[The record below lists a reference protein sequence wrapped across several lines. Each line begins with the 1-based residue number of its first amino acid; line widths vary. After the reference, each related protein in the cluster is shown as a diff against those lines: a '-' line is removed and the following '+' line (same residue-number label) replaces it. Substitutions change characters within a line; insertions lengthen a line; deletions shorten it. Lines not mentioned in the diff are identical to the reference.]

1 MHSVNDP
8 LKIIENLRP
17 EVTEDLQLPLR
28 SMRVLYNSKLN
39 KSPMVRLS
47 RLLTIIK
54 RRAKI
59 ILIFILRLCL
69 SESRLATGQRHK
81 CGEYIGISSTH
92 TFFSGENSKP
102 LHCSQLSL
110 KRKKKKKEYVSTC
123 NLLFLPGYFSI
134 QHH

>member
-54 RRAKI
+54 
-59 ILIFILRLCL
+59 
-69 SESRLATGQRHK
+69 
-81 CGEYIGISSTH
+81 
-92 TFFSGENSKP
+92 
-102 LHCSQLSL
+102 
-110 KRKKKKKEYVSTC
+110 
-123 NLLFLPGYFSI
+123 
-134 QHH
+134 